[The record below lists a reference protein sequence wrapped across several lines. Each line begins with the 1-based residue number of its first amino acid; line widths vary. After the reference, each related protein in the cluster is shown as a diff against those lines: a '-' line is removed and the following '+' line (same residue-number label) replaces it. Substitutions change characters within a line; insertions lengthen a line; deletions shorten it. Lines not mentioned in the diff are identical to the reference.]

1 MLHPLSRK
9 VLKESELFEFEFA
22 FGGSILPST
31 RFLLSMVAA
40 LSFSTLA
47 SASPIAVNFATSH
60 SGVNILGASDSSHF
74 STNGIPAPPPGAFN
88 NHNSL
93 GESAYVSQPRIASL
107 SGVHDNVRFRTG
119 NWTGAAAG
127 LKHSQSPAL
136 STPEPGSLLL
146 LSTGLIGMAGTMRR
160 KLFHS

>member
-1 MLHPLSRK
+1 
-9 VLKESELFEFEFA
+9 
-22 FGGSILPST
+22 LPST

-40 LSFSTLA
+40 LGFSTLA

-60 SGVNILGASDSSHF
+60 SGVNILGASDPSHF
-74 STNGIPAPPPGAFN
+74 STNGTPTF
-88 NHNSL
+88 L
-93 GESAYVSQPRIASL
+93 RVSQPLSGDAITGRNITTPNGIRIASL

-136 STPEPGSLLL
+136 SAPEPGSLLL
-146 LSTGLIGMAGTMRR
+146 LSTGLMGMAGTMRR
-160 KLFHS
+160 KLFRR